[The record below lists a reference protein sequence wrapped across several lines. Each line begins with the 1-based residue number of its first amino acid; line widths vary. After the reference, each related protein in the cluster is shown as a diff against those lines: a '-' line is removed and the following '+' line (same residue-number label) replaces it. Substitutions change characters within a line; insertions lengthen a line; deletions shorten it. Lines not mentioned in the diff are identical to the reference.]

1 MCAPTPRPP
10 IVASGI
16 SEVRGAH
23 PVLHPPVLEHG
34 PPVLRPQHSQSRES
48 LLHLQSPLSFP
59 RVVLPDCIP
68 PAVAGRVI
76 SGAKVLP
83 EAWAS
88 PWCVRLRSR
97 FLCAGVWGLSTE
109 VAIQ

>member
-1 MCAPTPRPP
+1 MPPPPGRPLLPRG
-10 IVASGI
+10 SQK
-16 SEVRGAH
+16 SEVHTPSSTRRSSSTA
-23 PVLHPPVLEHG
+23 PPA
-34 PPVLRPQHSQSRES
+34 LRPQHSQSRES
-48 LLHLQSPLSFP
+48 LLHLQSPLRFP

-109 VAIQ
+109 VAIR